1 MKIGRKSCDKMQ
13 KMKIFAENFPIGPPP
28 DIAKEARPCIV
39 PEDLDLSIVAGID
52 DGILSERYC
61 RDDGILRFHGVALFA
76 GRLRPLPGSWD
87 IALLRRAFS

>member
-13 KMKIFAENFPIGPPP
+13 KMKTFAENFPIGPPP

-61 RDDGILRFHGVALFA
+61 RDDG
-76 GRLRPLPGSWD
+76 
-87 IALLRRAFS
+87 

>member
-1 MKIGRKSCDKMQ
+1 MKT
-13 KMKIFAENFPIGPPP
+13 FAENFPIGPPP

-61 RDDGILRFHGVALFA
+61 RDDGILRFHGVA
-76 GRLRPLPGSWD
+76 GSFQCRKRTVFFISGKSD
-87 IALLRRAFS
+87 GKGGFFRYPVC